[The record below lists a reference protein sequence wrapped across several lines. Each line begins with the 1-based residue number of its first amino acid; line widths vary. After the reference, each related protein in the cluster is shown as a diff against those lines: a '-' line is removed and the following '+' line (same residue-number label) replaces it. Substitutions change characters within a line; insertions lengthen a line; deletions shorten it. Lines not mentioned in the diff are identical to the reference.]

1 MELNLGWIIIS
12 TALNNGIRDRLIN
25 HIKIILFSNQEGLL
39 SENCIYLSMFLNWNL
54 FGEFELNPWDVAGE
68 GVINF
73 SAPMKSWKIE
83 LLRV

>member
-25 HIKIILFSNQEGLL
+25 HIEISLFYNQEDLL

-68 GVINF
+68 GVMNF
-73 SAPMKSWKIE
+73 SAPIKSWTIE
-83 LLRV
+83 LFRV